1 MKLNFKHLFTLLFF
15 SLFLLKNASAIH
27 TITSFSPVSAYPRAV
42 VTITGTNLAPTSGAV
57 HVFFGNA
64 KAQVL
69 AVYNDSLKVRVPFG
83 ATVAPITISVNG
95 FTVATLNHFVPSYPA
110 STATPTNLNFWPTE
124 GNLNLSYTGQSL
136 KQYASADM
144 DNDGKLDLISTV
156 YFSPNSSNGSLNNPY
171 YLRLRVFRNVSGN
184 GGGLNNSIID
194 PDYLDLVGDSNVYSH
209 KYGAVL
215 GFKTGDIN
223 SDGFL
228 DIIARMDSGITVFI
242 NKGLGFSHTMFHRI
256 HIQNPLLDSKP
267 LASSSEQIL
276 LIDFDGN
283 GKLDIM
289 VMSPLNIIIL
299 SNNSIG
305 TSFSSSNLSLANIR
319 TIPNPAPYIN
329 DIYVGRLNDDNKPDI
344 FYHRWNPNSDTIFV
358 LSNEFGINSNVLDSA
373 AFSGPSF
380 IKTILQ
386 PKVSQ
391 VCDLNN
397 DGLMDIATVYQT
409 SNGFLQNA
417 SGTFIN
423 FLGVT
428 SIAQGSPL
436 SQMLLGDFTG
446 DGFVDIVTAWGG
458 GIVVRKNKHQANS
471 IITADSF
478 TNTAYFRPTY
488 GLQEMANTLFDL
500 DNDGRPDLVTT
511 RQVIT
516 GVTATNPTANLL
528 ISRNTYAL
536 RTPTVNV
543 SSASYNNLSPSSIRI
558 TINTPGNGTGRA
570 VLVKAG
576 TAAITS
582 FPVNYTYYAATQ
594 VFGTS
599 PTLAD
604 GLRIVYVGDTN
615 VVNITGLSPFTT
627 YRIAIVEMNGWAN
640 ATTFLTT
647 NVYATTGTTLP
658 VSWLSFEGNKTQEGI
673 ELFWKTASEKNN
685 DYFEVE
691 RSFNMEQWETIGRV
705 KGKGTIN
712 TTSQYSYTDNEAI
725 LTANNENYPVVYYRL
740 KQVDY
745 DGSTDYSTAISFNLY
760 QNEEVKEEFVVEI
773 YPVPFNET
781 LTLQTNSESGFDYSI
796 LDNQGLE
803 VLKGSSK
810 KKTHELNTSELSNGM
825 YVVLV
830 KNRAT
835 DELRVIKVVKNE
847 L

>member
-1 MKLNFKHLFTLLFF
+1 MKLEIKHLIILLFF
-15 SLFLLKNASAIH
+15 SVFLLKNASAIH

-42 VTITGTNLAPTSGAV
+42 VTITGTNLAPTLGAV

-110 STATPTNLNFWPTE
+110 STTTPSNLNFWPTE
-124 GNLNLSYTGQSL
+124 GNLNLSYTGQIL
-136 KQYASADM
+136 EQYASADL
-144 DNDGKLDLISTV
+144 DNDGKLDLIGTV
-156 YFSPNSSNGSLNNPY
+156 YFSPNSSNGAINNPY
-171 YLRLRVFRNVSGN
+171 FLRLRVFKNISGN
-184 GGGLNNSIID
+184 AGGITNSIID
-194 PDYLDLVGDSNVYSH
+194 PTYLDLVGDSNIYTH
-209 KYGAVL
+209 KLGAVL

-228 DIIARMDSGITVFI
+228 DIVARMDSGITVFV
-242 NKGLGFSHTMFHRI
+242 NKGTGFSHTMFNRI
-256 HIQNPLLDSKP
+256 QIQHQLLDSKP
-267 LASSSEQIL
+267 NASFSEQIL
-276 LIDFDGN
+276 IVDLDGN
-283 GKLDIM
+283 GKLDIL
-289 VMSPLNIIIL
+289 VMTPVKVVLL
-299 SNNSIG
+299 SNNSTG
-305 TSFSSSNLSLANIR
+305 TSFSSTNLSLSSIR
-319 TIPNPAPYIN
+319 TLRNPYPYIN
-329 DIYVGRLNDDNKPDI
+329 NIYYGRLNDDNKPDI
-344 FYHRWNPNSDTIFV
+344 FFHNGNLNSDTIFF
-358 LSNEFGINSNVLDSA
+358 LENIFGSTSTMLDSA
-373 AFSGPSF
+373 AFSGPS
-380 IKTILQ
+380 ILKTIPQ
-386 PKVSQ
+386 PITSQ

-397 DGLMDIATVYQT
+397 DGLMDIATVYQNF
-409 SNGFLQNA
+409 NGFLQNG
-417 SGTFIN
+417 SGTVIN
-423 FLGVT
+423 FLPV
-428 SIAQGSPL
+428 SSVAQGSPL
-436 SQMLLGDFTG
+436 EQMLIGDITG

-488 GLQEMANTLFDL
+488 GLQQMANTLFDL

-543 SSASYNNLSPSSIRI
+543 SSATYNNLSPTSIRI

-599 PTLAD
+599 PTLTD
-604 GLRIVYVGDTN
+604 GSRIVYVGDTN
-615 VVNITGLSPFTT
+615 IVNITGLSPFTT
-627 YRIAIVEMNGWAN
+627 YTIAIVEMNGWAN

-647 NVYATTGTTLP
+647 GVYTTTGTTLP

-673 ELFWKTASEKNN
+673 ELIWKTASEKNN

-705 KGKGTIN
+705 KGKGTTN
-712 TTSQYSYTDNEAI
+712 TTSQYNFEDKEAI
-725 LTANNENYPVVYYRL
+725 LTANIENYPVVYYRL

-773 YPVPFNET
+773 YQVPFNEI

-803 VLKGSSK
+803 VLKGSSQK
-810 KKTHELNTSELSNGM
+810 NTYELYTSELRNGM

-835 DELRVIKVVKNE
+835 DELRVVKVVKN
-847 L
+847 

>member
-1 MKLNFKHLFTLLFF
+1 MKLQYKHLLTLLFF

-124 GNLNLSYTGQSL
+124 GNLNLSYTGQVL
-136 KQYASADM
+136 KQYGSADI
-144 DNDGKLDLISTV
+144 DNDGKLDLISVVVHQPGT
-156 YFSPNSSNGSLNNPY
+156 SNGTASLPY
-171 YLRLRVFRNVSGN
+171 ISRLRIFRNIAGN
-184 GGGLNNSIID
+184 VGGVTNSIID
-194 PDYLDLVGDSNVYSH
+194 PDFLDLVGDSTVYPH
-209 KYGAVL
+209 KYGYL
-215 GFKTGDIN
+215 WGFKTGDIN

-228 DIIARMDSGITVFI
+228 DIVARMDSGITVFV
-242 NKGLGFSHTMFHRI
+242 NKGTGFSHTMFNRI
-256 HIQNPLLDSKP
+256 HIQHPLLDSKP
-267 LASSSEQIL
+267 LASFSDQLVLSDL
-276 LIDFDGN
+276 NGN
-283 GKLDIM
+283 GKLDIL
-289 VMSPLNIIIL
+289 VITPRNLL
-299 SNNSIG
+299 VFSNNSIG
-305 TSFSSSNLSLANIR
+305 TTISNTNFSLYNIR
-319 TIPNPAPYIN
+319 TVPTVVYSNFIFVGNLNN
-329 DIYVGRLNDDNKPDI
+329 DEKPDI
-344 FYHRWNPNSDTIFV
+344 FWHKSQPTSDSIFF
-358 LSNEFGINSNVLDSA
+358 LTNEFGSSSPVLDSA
-373 AFSGPSF
+373 AFSGPTV

-386 PKVSQ
+386 PITSQ

-409 SNGFLQNA
+409 FNGFLQNA
-417 SGTFIN
+417 SGTIIN
-423 FLGVT
+423 FSPVT

-436 SQMLLGDFTG
+436 RQMGLGDLTG

-458 GIVVRKNKHQANS
+458 GIVIRKNKHQAFS
-471 IITADSF
+471 IISADSF
-478 TNTAYFRPTY
+478 TNTTYSRPTY

-543 SSASYNNLSPSSIRI
+543 SSATYNNLSPTSIRI

-570 VLVKAG
+570 VLIKSG

-582 FPVNYTYYAATQ
+582 FPANYTYYAATQ

-604 GLRIVYVGDTN
+604 GSRVVYVGDTN

-647 NVYATTGTTLP
+647 NVYTTTGTTLP

-685 DYFEVE
+685 DYFEVQ
-691 RSFNMEQWETIGRV
+691 RSFNMENWETIGKV
-705 KGKGTIN
+705 KGKGTTN

-725 LTANNENYPVVYYRL
+725 LTANNENFPVVYYRL

-745 DGSTDYSTAISFNLY
+745 DGSTDYSTAISFDLY

-781 LTLQTNSESGFDYSI
+781 LTLQTNSENGFDYSVV
-796 LDNQGLE
+796 DNQGLE

-810 KKTHELNTSELSNGM
+810 NKTHELYTSELRNGM

-830 KNRAT
+830 KNKGT
-835 DELRVIKVVKNE
+835 DELRVVKVVKSE

>member
-1 MKLNFKHLFTLLFF
+1 MKLNFKYLLTILFF

-42 VTITGTNLAPTSGAV
+42 VTITGTNLAPTTGAV

-69 AVYNDSLKVRVPFG
+69 AFYNDSLKVRVPFG

-124 GNLNLSYTGQSL
+124 GNLNLSYTGQRL
-136 KQYASADM
+136 RQYASADI

-156 YFSPNSSNGSLNNPY
+156 DFLSTSTNGTLNNPY
-171 YLRLRVFRNVSGN
+171 YNRLRVFKNISGN
-184 GGGLNNSIID
+184 GGGISNSLID
-194 PDYLDLVGDSNVYSH
+194 PDFLDLVGDSTLYSY
-209 KYGAVL
+209 KFSAL
-215 GFKTGDIN
+215 WGFKVGDIN

-228 DIIARMDSGITVFI
+228 DIVARMDSGITVFI

-256 HIQNPLLDSKP
+256 HIQHPLLDSKP
-267 LASSSEQIL
+267 LASFSEQFAL
-276 LIDFDGN
+276 NDFDGN
-283 GKLDIM
+283 GKLDI
-289 VMSPLNIIIL
+289 LLITARNIMLL

-305 TSFSSSNLSLANIR
+305 TTVNLTNFTINTIR
-319 TIPNPAPYIN
+319 TFPNVSPYYSIF
-329 DIYVGRLNDDNKPDI
+329 VTGLNGDNKPDI
-344 FYHRWNPNSDTIFV
+344 FYHYNSSNNDSIFF
-358 LSNEFGINSNVLDSA
+358 LTNEFGINSMVLDSA

-380 IKTILQ
+380 IKTVPQ
-386 PKVSQ
+386 PKTSQ

-409 SNGFLQNA
+409 FNGFLQNA
-417 SGTFIN
+417 SGTIIN
-423 FLGVT
+423 FLPVT
-428 SIAQGSPL
+428 SVAQGSPL
-436 SQMLLGDFTG
+436 NQMLLGDITG
-446 DGFVDIVTAWGG
+446 DGIVDIVTAWGG
-458 GIVVRKNKHQANS
+458 GIVVRRNKHQAFS
-471 IITADSF
+471 ILSADSF
-478 TNTAYFRPTY
+478 TNTTYSRPTY

-543 SSASYNNLSPSSIRI
+543 SSATFNNLSPTSIRI

-570 VLVKAG
+570 VLIKSG

-582 FPVNYTYYAATQ
+582 FPANYTYYAATQ

-604 GLRIVYVGDTN
+604 GSRVVYVGDTN

-647 NVYATTGTTLP
+647 NVYTITGTTLP

-685 DYFEVE
+685 DYFEVQ
-691 RSFNMEQWETIGRV
+691 RSLNMENWETIEKV
-705 KGKGTIN
+705 KGKGTTN

-725 LTANNENYPVVYYRL
+725 LTANNENFPVVYYRL

-745 DGSTDYSTAISFNLY
+745 DGSTDYSTAISFDLY

-781 LTLQTNSESGFDYSI
+781 LTLQTNAESGFDYSI
-796 LDNQGLE
+796 VDNQGLE

-810 KKTHELNTSELSNGM
+810 NKTHELYTSELRNGM

-830 KNRAT
+830 KNSVT
-835 DELRVIKVVKNE
+835 QELRTVKVLKVE
-847 L
+847 

>member
-1 MKLNFKHLFTLLFF
+1 MKNPFIKPFIALFF
-15 SLFLLKNASAIH
+15 IMFLLKNASAIH
-27 TITSFSPVSAYPRAV
+27 TISSFSPVSAFPRVV
-42 VTITGTNLAPTSGAV
+42 VTITGTNLAPTVGAV

-124 GNLNLSYTGQSL
+124 GNLNLSYTGQTL
-136 KQYASADM
+136 RQYASADL

-156 YFSPNSSNGSLNNPY
+156 YFSSSTTSGMANLPY
-171 YLRLRVFRNVSGN
+171 IYRLRVFRNIAGN
-184 GGGLNNSIID
+184 AGGIANTIID
-194 PDYLDLVGDSNVYSH
+194 PNYLDLVGDSTVYSH
-209 KYGAVL
+209 KYGRIW

-228 DIIARMDSGITVFI
+228 DIVTRMDSGITIFV
-242 NKGLGFSHTMFHRI
+242 NKGLGFSHTMFNRI
-256 HIQNPLLDSKP
+256 NIQHPLLDSKP
-267 LASSSEQIL
+267 NASSSEQIL
-276 LIDFDGN
+276 LVDFDGN
-283 GKLDIM
+283 GKLDIL
-289 VMSPLNIIIL
+289 VMTPVNVILL
-299 SNNSIG
+299 SNNSMG
-305 TSFSSSNLSLANIR
+305 SSFSSTNLSLSNIR
-319 TIPNPAPYIN
+319 TVRNPNPYIN
-329 DIYVGRLNDDNKPDI
+329 NIYYGRLTNDDRPDI
-344 FYHRWNPNSDTIFV
+344 FFHNIHHNSDSIFF
-358 LSNEFGINSNVLDSA
+358 LENKFGITSNILDSA

-380 IKTILQ
+380 INTILQ

-409 SNGFLQNA
+409 FNGFLQNA
-417 SGTFIN
+417 SGTVIN

-428 SIAQGSPL
+428 SVAQGSPL
-436 SQMLLGDFTG
+436 EQMLLGDITG
-446 DGFVDIVTAWGG
+446 DGIVDIVTAWGG
-458 GIVVRKNKHQANS
+458 GIVVRRNRHQAFS
-471 IITADSF
+471 IISADSF
-478 TNTAYFRPTY
+478 TNTTYSRPTF

-516 GVTATNPTANLL
+516 GVPATNPTANLL

-543 SSASYNNLSPSSIRI
+543 SSATYNNLSPTSIRI
-558 TINTPGNGTGRA
+558 TINTPGNGTGRV
-570 VLVKAG
+570 VLIKSG

-604 GLRIVYVGDTN
+604 GSRVVYVGDTN

-647 NVYATTGTTLP
+647 NVFTTTGTTLP
-658 VSWLSFEGNKTQEGI
+658 VSWLSFEGNKSQEGI
-673 ELFWKTASEKNN
+673 DLFWKTASEKNN
-685 DYFEVE
+685 DYFEVQ
-691 RSFNMEQWETIGRV
+691 RSFNMQNWETIGKV
-705 KGKGTIN
+705 KGKGTTN

-745 DGSTDYSTAISFNLY
+745 DGSTDYSTAISFDLY

-781 LTLQTNSESGFDYSI
+781 LTLQTNAESGFDYSI
-796 LDNQGLE
+796 IDNKGLE

-810 KKTHELNTSELSNGM
+810 NKTHELYTSELRNGM

-830 KNRAT
+830 KNRGT
-835 DELRVIKVVKNE
+835 DELRVVKVVKSE